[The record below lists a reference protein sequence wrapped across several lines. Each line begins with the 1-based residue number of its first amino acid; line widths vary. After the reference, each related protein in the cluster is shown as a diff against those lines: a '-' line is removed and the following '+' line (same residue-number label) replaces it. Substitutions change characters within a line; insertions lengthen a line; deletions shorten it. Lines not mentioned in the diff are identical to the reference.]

1 MSVPHCWFQHIPLLD
16 LDQGMAC
23 FCGSQIGSVFCVYRL
38 PLFLFSGIEMTMWSS
53 WFARQMYPA
62 EIGLVMIPFGLAEFV
77 AGTFAFGWIS
87 DKLGRWALLIPGTAC
102 MCVLQAPLFPF

>member
-1 MSVPHCWFQHIPLLD
+1 M
-16 LDQGMAC
+16 
-23 FCGSQIGSVFCVYRL
+23 YRL

-87 DKLGRWALLIPGTAC
+87 DKIGRWALLIPGTAC
-102 MCVLQAPLFPF
+102 MCVLQAPLSLWSFCFCCILSTRLVSSLPA

>member
-1 MSVPHCWFQHIPLLD
+1 MLD
-16 LDQGMAC
+16 LSEGIAC
-23 FCGSQIGSVFCVYRL
+23 FCGSEIGSVFCVYRL

-87 DKLGRWALLIPGTAC
+87 DKIGRWALLIPGTAC
-102 MCVLQAPLFPF
+102 M